1 MAATTYSS
9 DKSASTI
16 SGLAGLY
23 LHNTICLYYR
33 YTTILAI
40 ISAVPIPIQIF
51 TAGCISLYTHAHLVP
66 HAEHVENSKWRSSK
80 CCRYD
85 AVLSSVYSV
94 HGSVSEVNHSCV
106 DAQVVSCH
114 RYLVVFHPFVEQLTA
129 VFHTSGPSF
138 STLRTLDRPRSG
150 IISSTCQRG
159 T

>member
-1 MAATTYSS
+1 MAANTYSS

-23 LHNTICLYYR
+23 LHTTICLYCR

-51 TAGCISLYTHAHLVP
+51 TAGCISLYMHAHHVP
-66 HAEHVENSKWRSSK
+66 HAEHVENLKWRSSK
-80 CCRYD
+80 CCWD
-85 AVLSSVYSV
+85 DTVLSSVYFV
-94 HGSVSEVNHSCV
+94 HGSVSKVNHSSV
-106 DAQVVSCH
+106 DTQVVSCH
-114 RYLVVFHPFVEQLTA
+114 CYLVVFHPLVEQLIA
-129 VFHTSGPSF
+129 VFHTSGPSS
-138 STLRTLDRPRSG
+138 STLRILDWPRSG